1 MAPFIARAIIW
12 LIFAFIL
19 FDIIREV
26 NKLFD
31 LYINPYFAIVPAVLN
46 FLFGEYMLKRWK
58 FSQEAQRK
66 QTTESRIDNILVLVG
81 FILGGSVALCVIIVW
96 ALLIYNQTIS
106 QDKYTVS
113 GEVKFP
119 KSTGEIHVW
128 LKTRGEIEKWGEPAP
143 PARSLMIKPSPQE
156 LKAKKVT
163 FKFSE
168 VPRRFY
174 CIICFQDLNKNE
186 KMDYMDGSLGEG
198 RSTEPYGCSG
208 QRLLRPC
215 KWSNIKFEVD
225 KDISGIAIELQ

>member
-81 FILGGSVALCVIIVW
+81 FILGGSVALCVIVVW

-106 QDKYTVS
+106 EDKYTVS

-143 PARSLMIKPSPQE
+143 PARSLMIKPTPQE
-156 LKAKKVT
+156 LKAKKSLLSLAKSQDVFIVLFA
-163 FKFSE
+163 FK
-168 VPRRFY
+168 
-174 CIICFQDLNKNE
+174 I
-186 KMDYMDGSLGEG
+186 
-198 RSTEPYGCSG
+198 
-208 QRLLRPC
+208 
-215 KWSNIKFEVD
+215 
-225 KDISGIAIELQ
+225 